1 MRLNTLL
8 SIFAAAAALICLEF
22 LIHPAFWIRL
32 YGNTAD
38 PQAIFLYRLI
48 GALFGGLAVMAW
60 LGRSYSASPSRE
72 AMVRGL
78 MVANGLLAII
88 AVSGAV
94 SGVYNAFAWGPAVL
108 FLFFAI
114 AFVRAGGSRLAARAG
129 I

>member
-1 MRLNTLL
+1 VRLKTAL
-8 SIFAAAAALICLEF
+8 STFAAASAVICLEF
-22 LIHPAFWIRL
+22 LIRPGFWIRL
-32 YGNTAD
+32 YGATAD
-38 PQAIFLYRLI
+38 AQAAFLYRLI

-78 MVANGLLAII
+78 TVTNVLLAVI

-94 SGVYNAFAWGPAVL
+94 SGVYNAFAWGPAAL

-114 AFVRAGGSRLAARAG
+114 AFVRVGASRQHVRA
-129 I
+129 